1 MTNRERGF
9 GRSVGG
15 ADPAF
20 GSMADQAFFDL
31 IGDTFRMPIFDGPRG
46 AISCSEFFGSRAR
59 ACTNRALALIKI
71 L

>member
-20 GSMADQAFFDL
+20 GSMAGQAFFNL
-31 IGDTFRMPIFDGPRG
+31 VGGTFRMAFFDGPRG
-46 AISCSEFFGSRAR
+46 AISCSEFFVSRAR
-59 ACTNRALALIKI
+59 ACTNRALAPTKI